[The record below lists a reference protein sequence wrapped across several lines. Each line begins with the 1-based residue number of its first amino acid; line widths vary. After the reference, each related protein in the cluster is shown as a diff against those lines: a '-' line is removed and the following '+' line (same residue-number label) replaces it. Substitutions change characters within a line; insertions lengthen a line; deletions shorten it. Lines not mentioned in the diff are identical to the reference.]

1 MQRVHL
7 NCHVM
12 LVQVVK
18 ADEEVLRFV
27 VGDGDVPVWNA
38 ELAVELIGDVLR
50 LVRMHALS

>member
-12 LVQVVK
+12 LVQVVE
-18 ADEEVLRFV
+18 ADEEVLQFV

-38 ELAVELIGDVLR
+38 ELVVELIGDVLR
-50 LVRMHALS
+50 LVRMYAPS

>member
-12 LVQVVK
+12 LVQVVE
-18 ADEEVLRFV
+18 ADEEVLQFV

-38 ELAVELIGDVLR
+38 ELVVELIGDVLW
-50 LVRMHALS
+50 LVRMYAPS

>member
-1 MQRVHL
+1 VHL

-12 LVQVVK
+12 LVQVVE

-50 LVRMHALS
+50 LVRMYALS